1 MLLAMTSTSMMK
13 STSFTGDLLR
23 GRKRNQIP
31 RRTSSRA
38 IPSTNQ
44 LHTQRRLR
52 RLAAL
57 NFFAANAAVNRSETE
72 MLSINGTAMQSTLR
86 DFHRAAVGCPS
97 MTGSWSRPV
106 AKNYRHFGT
115 ELDR

>member
-1 MLLAMTSTSMMK
+1 MMVPI
-13 STSFTGDLLR
+13 TCDA
-23 GRKRNQIP
+23 P
-31 RRTSSRA
+31 H

-44 LHTQRRLR
+44 LHTQLPTR

-57 NFFAANAAVNRSETE
+57 NFSAAHAAFNRSSTE
-72 MLSINGTAMQSTLR
+72 MLSINGTAMQRTLR
-86 DFHRAAVGCPS
+86 DLNRAAVGCPS
-97 MTGSWSRPV
+97 TTGSWSRPV

>member
-1 MLLAMTSTSMMK
+1 MLHHIAPSSMRARASIACDAPHTS
-13 STSFTGDLLR
+13 
-23 GRKRNQIP
+23 
-31 RRTSSRA
+31 
-38 IPSTNQ
+38 STNQ
-44 LHTQRRLR
+44 LHTQLPTR

-57 NFFAANAAVNRSETE
+57 NFFAACAAVNRSETE

-86 DFHRAAVGCPS
+86 DLNRAAVGCPS
-97 MTGSWSRPV
+97 ITGSWSRPV

>member
-1 MLLAMTSTSMMK
+1 M
-13 STSFTGDLLR
+13 
-23 GRKRNQIP
+23 
-31 RRTSSRA
+31 
-38 IPSTNQ
+38 
-44 LHTQRRLR
+44 R